1 MKYVMF
7 NPVHRGE
14 IIPTVIADNI
24 IAAAKRG
31 HITKAAEGI
40 MLVPDK
46 RKQYRDKKNIR
57 FMGYGSVKKS
67 ECIPLK
73 SLVFAK

>member
-1 MKYVMF
+1 MQYVIF
-7 NPVHRGE
+7 NPKLPGE
-14 IIPTVIADNI
+14 ILDPVIAENI

-31 HITKAAEGI
+31 HITKAAESL

-46 RKQYRDKKNIR
+46 RKEYRDKNNLRYK
-57 FMGYGSVKKS
+57 GYGSVKRS

-73 SLVFAK
+73 SLAFGK